1 MRFLIKVDVEERVKS
16 GCYRND
22 EMLDDVSA
30 ERG

>member
-22 EMLDDVSA
+22 ETLDDVP
-30 ERG
+30 EGRG